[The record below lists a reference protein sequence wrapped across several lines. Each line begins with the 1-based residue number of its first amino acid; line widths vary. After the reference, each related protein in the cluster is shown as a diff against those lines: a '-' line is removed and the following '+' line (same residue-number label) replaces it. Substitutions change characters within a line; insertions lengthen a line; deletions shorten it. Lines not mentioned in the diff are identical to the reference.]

1 MHTKLKLIVMAL
13 CIASVALAQTPKTS
27 DVTKEEEEQAT
38 LSDQAFTFTET
49 QLGEDDDMAQSVSII
64 SSNQNVFANSAG
76 YQFSA
81 GRYRYRALQ

>member
-1 MHTKLKLIVMAL
+1 MHFIHYHCIETIKKHDITTTLNLTLMHTKLKLIVMAL

-49 QLGEDDDMAQSVSII
+49 QLGEYDDMA
-64 SSNQNVFANSAG
+64 
-76 YQFSA
+76 
-81 GRYRYRALQ
+81 